1 MAGNAKPDD
10 QQCIRGQIMMA
21 HHIEDLDVVALR
33 DFYGL
38 PGFAP

>member
-21 HHIEDLDVVALR
+21 QHVENVDVAMLR
-33 DFYGL
+33 EFYGL
-38 PGFAP
+38 EGAPA